1 MINEIKRQLFL
12 AVFLLKFSIKQME
25 KYSKT
30 ELRKKYLE
38 KRKSLSDIEI
48 KGFSEKIFNRVKEYF
63 DLEKINNIHI
73 FISSEKLKEVK
84 TDEFI
89 KFLWERGKMV
99 FIPKVSGKEL
109 LCYELT
115 KETIL
120 KPNAW
125 SIGEPEGVPISLN
138 SVSIDMVITPL
149 VYCDKKGNRIGYGKG
164 FYDRF
169 LSKINR
175 NALKVGV
182 SIFTPN
188 EEITD
193 ISPKDIALDY
203 LVTSSEVFSFKSK
216 FIK

>member
-1 MINEIKRQLFL
+1 
-12 AVFLLKFSIKQME
+12 ME

-48 KGFSEKIFNRVKEYF
+48 EGFSEKIFNRVKEYF

-109 LCYELT
+109 LCCELV

-125 SIGEPEGVPISLN
+125 GIGEPKGKPISLN
-138 SVSIDMVITPL
+138 SVSIDMVIIPL

-188 EEITD
+188 EEIID
-193 ISPKDIALDY
+193 ISPEDIALDY

>member
-1 MINEIKRQLFL
+1 
-12 AVFLLKFSIKQME
+12 ME

-48 KGFSEKIFNRVKEYF
+48 KDFSEKIFNRVKEYF

-89 KFLWERGKMV
+89 KFLWEKGKRV
-99 FIPKVSGKEL
+99 FIPKVSGEEL
-109 LCYELT
+109 LCYELK

-138 SVSIDMVITPL
+138 SVSMDMVITPL

-164 FYDRF
+164 CYDRF

-175 NALKVGV
+175 NTLKVGV

-188 EEITD
+188 EEIID

>member
-1 MINEIKRQLFL
+1 
-12 AVFLLKFSIKQME
+12 ME

-84 TDEFI
+84 TNEFI
-89 KFLWERGKMV
+89 KFLWEREKMV

-109 LCYELT
+109 LCCELV

-125 SIGEPEGVPISLN
+125 GIGEPKGKSISLD

-188 EEITD
+188 EEIID
-193 ISPKDIALDY
+193 ISPEDIALDY

>member
-1 MINEIKRQLFL
+1 
-12 AVFLLKFSIKQME
+12 ME

-48 KGFSEKIFNRVKEYF
+48 EGFSEKIFNRVKEYF

-109 LCYELT
+109 LCCELV

-138 SVSIDMVITPL
+138 SVSMDMVMTPL

-188 EEITD
+188 EEIID
-193 ISPKDIALDY
+193 ISPEDIALDY

>member
-1 MINEIKRQLFL
+1 MG
-12 AVFLLKFSIKQME
+12 

-48 KGFSEKIFNRVKEYF
+48 EGFSEKIFNRVKEYF

-84 TDEFI
+84 TDKFI
-89 KFLWERGKMV
+89 KFLLEKGKRV

-125 SIGEPEGVPISLN
+125 GIGEPKGKPISLN
-138 SVSIDMVITPL
+138 SVSIDMVIIPL

-175 NALKVGV
+175 NAMKIGVG
-182 SIFTPN
+182 IFTPK
-188 EEITD
+188 EEIID
-193 ISPKDIALDY
+193 VSPADVALDY
-203 LVTSSEVFSFKSK
+203 LVTSSDVFSFKSK